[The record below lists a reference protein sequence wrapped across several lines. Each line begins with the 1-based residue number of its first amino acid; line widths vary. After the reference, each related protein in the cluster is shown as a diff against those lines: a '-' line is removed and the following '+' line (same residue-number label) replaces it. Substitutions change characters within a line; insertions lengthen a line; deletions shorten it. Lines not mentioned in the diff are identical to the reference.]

1 MMGAIKHMIN
11 IRRTQAYCC
20 CALLVIC
27 GIVILV
33 VVIMENKNGG
43 GSKPKTPSPTPLPTM
58 APILIEDAPS
68 PLLRLDGEGVAS
80 VRRLMMRGSYMRD

>member
-1 MMGAIKHMIN
+1 MRSDRPVKDLDL
-11 IRRTQAYCC
+11 TSFSPS
-20 CALLVIC
+20 L
-27 GIVILV
+27 LV

-43 GSKPKTPSPTPLPTM
+43 GSKPHTPSPTPPPTY
-58 APILIEDAPS
+58 APIDIEDAPS